1 MKYKLP
7 TAFAVHFEDD
17 PVLKQL
23 KEDGEANNRPPTELF
38 KAACAYLIDS
48 RRYLFIELGRYLE
61 KYGPLEPIDYDTGKP
76 ATTNSPESEGIKAE
90 AEVPKEE
97 IYPGGEVTLKVLPKP
112 TEEPRKRFTKSYG
125 EEDQS

>member
-1 MKYKLP
+1 MLTNHAMKYKLP

-90 AEVPKEE
+90 AEVQETPQ
-97 IYPGGEVTLKVLPKP
+97 LKVLPKP